1 MNKNEKKADKESPTT
16 DEKVHAGKYGILGA
30 FVAVTC
36 CIGPLVP
43 ILLGVGSATALFGL
57 DRYKPWFI
65 GLGLLILGLA
75 SWYAV
80 RKQNRCCAEKSV
92 ARNARMVATIFGIG
106 IGTYLLLQYVAVP
119 ALSSVA
125 SSKIAA
131 SQGSANQS
139 AERSRNAESQ
149 EVTLIVEGMTCAGCS
164 VGVEAAFLEVPGVLS
179 AKVDWKT
186 GKATVRID
194 PKTAQAEDLLNA
206 DVEDQYS
213 LRLTDE
219 TE

>member
-1 MNKNEKKADKESPTT
+1 MEKKAGKESPAA

-30 FVAVTC
+30 FVAVIC
-36 CIGPLVP
+36 CVGPLVP

-92 ARNARMVATIFGIG
+92 ARNAKTVATIFGIG
-106 IGTYLLLQYVAVP
+106 LGTYLLLQYVAVP

-125 SSKIAA
+125 SSNIAA
-131 SQGSANQS
+131 SHGSANQS
-139 AERSRNAESQ
+139 PSSLRNAESQ
-149 EVTLIVEGMTCAGCS
+149 EVTLRVEGMTCAACA
-164 VGVEAAFLEVPGVLS
+164 VGVEAAFLEVPGVSS

-186 GKATVRID
+186 GKATVRIN
-194 PKTAQAEDLLNA
+194 PETAQAEDLLNV
-206 DVEDQYS
+206 DVEDQYTV
-213 LRLTDE
+213 RLTDE